1 MKDRLLIALL
11 IILSFSII
19 FPSSKE
25 AAEINGTYFED
36 TITVGNTTLSLTGV
50 GLLRYW
56 GFKAYVG
63 AFYLEAGSK
72 PEDALS
78 DTAKRIEIEYL
89 RPIRGEDFGLATDK
103 AIAENVDPATY
114 VRLRPQI
121 DYHNSLYEDV
131 KAGDRYSLTFVPGQG
146 TELALNGQ
154 PKGIIEGSDFAKA
167 VFSIWLGPEPINE
180 SFKAQILGKTGS

>member
-1 MKDRLLIALL
+1 MMIGPVRHAHLLSSYRQLMLKMRCQMKDRLLIALL

-78 DTAKRIEIEYL
+78 DTAKRIFN
-89 RPIRGEDFGLATDK
+89 RF
-103 AIAENVDPATY
+103 
-114 VRLRPQI
+114 
-121 DYHNSLYEDV
+121 
-131 KAGDRYSLTFVPGQG
+131 
-146 TELALNGQ
+146 
-154 PKGIIEGSDFAKA
+154 
-167 VFSIWLGPEPINE
+167 
-180 SFKAQILGKTGS
+180 